1 MSIISNSCTF
11 VKEKIK
17 FDENFCRLLIFKI
30 IISKRHFEYELLMK
44 VTKTGGG
51 VHLFPV

>member
-11 VKEKIK
+11 VKEQIK
-17 FDENFCRLLIFKI
+17 FGEN
-30 IISKRHFEYELLMK
+30 FEYELLVK

-51 VHLFPV
+51 VNLFSVYLHGFVA